1 MFESKKESSSLWN
14 QMISAPLFLTIA
26 FYPIIQGILSRKK
39 LTIMNDPKKE
49 TALCSEP
56 TLIEGGKEGGYWGSK
71 MDTSF
76 AGSLQVHY
84 KFSKN
89 FFVVVHILGGQGICR
104 GPEAVAPP
112 IFLTSR
118 MSSKPIFS

>member
-1 MFESKKESSSLWN
+1 
-14 QMISAPLFLTIA
+14 MISAPLFLTIA

-76 AGSLQVHY
+76 TGSLQVHY
-84 KFSKN
+84 KFSDALEL
-89 FFVVVHILGGQGICR
+89 FCR
-104 GPEAVAPP
+104 GSH
-112 IFLTSR
+112 SR
-118 MSSKPIFS
+118 GSGNLSWT